1 MHLSNKIFCMSL
13 VGMMLGACSTP
24 AIRTDSTAATVPT
37 GTTDSMTAPPS
48 SVVAP
53 QITAAP
59 AEALPIAPT
68 RSFTLNAASTA
79 LVAQAHAQ
87 LASRNF
93 INAASTI
100 ERALRIEPNNPLLWL
115 EYAQVRLNEQ
125 SFFQAESLA
134 RKALMLGNGDPRTQS
149 AAWRLIATSLRA
161 QNKSNEAQQADAK
174 ADALQTQ

>member
-24 AIRTDSTAATVPT
+24 AIRTDSTAATAPT
-37 GTTDSMTAPPS
+37 GTTDSKTEPPS
-48 SVVAP
+48 S
-53 QITAAP
+53 AAP

-68 RSFTLNAASTA
+68 RSYTLNAASTA